1 MKKGKKCGPGCR
13 PKNCT
18 NATSATGTQQRS
30 SDALV
35 EIEVEELLHDE
46 SLRRE

>member
-1 MKKGKKCGPGCR
+1 MVPVVGLRTALILPVPQVR
-13 PKNCT
+13 
-18 NATSATGTQQRS
+18 TQQRS